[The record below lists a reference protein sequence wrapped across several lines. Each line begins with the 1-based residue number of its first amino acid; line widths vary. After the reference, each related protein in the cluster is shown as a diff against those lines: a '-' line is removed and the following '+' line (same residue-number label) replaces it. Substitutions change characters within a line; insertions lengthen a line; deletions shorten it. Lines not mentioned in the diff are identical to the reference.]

1 MYQTGPKSSFSYILL
16 HTFIV
21 KSCFKYNFS
30 YNCEVF

>member
-1 MYQTGPKSSFSYILL
+1 MYQTGPKSSSFYILL